1 MRIHHNIAALN
12 THRNLGF
19 NNTNANKAL
28 EKLSSGYKINRAGD
42 DAAGLA
48 ISEKMRGQIRGLDMA
63 TKNAQDGIS
72 LIQTAEGALHEV
84 HSLLQR
90 GRELSVQAANDTNVD
105 FDREALQLE
114 IDEIKKEINRIG
126 TDTEFNTIKLL
137 TTDSIIPIPDPP
149 PPIAGGGGG
158 GTGGGSGVSGA
169 GGVTGVDPTA
179 ARTERIEQFTS
190 ALMGSMMANAEQAV
204 WDAFGLDVSN
214 TYDMD
219 ITYTT
224 SPQGNAVASVSY
236 MYTPSTGK
244 GSPTTMDFNLT
255 YFVDG
260 VNPGIS
266 ADRVVAHEM
275 VHAAMAGAN
284 MAMADYP
291 FWFVEGTAEYVAGGN
306 ERVRS
311 HLNWQTPTATN
322 VKALVDKLGNRDSS
336 GYASGFL
343 ATKYLDDLI
352 QKAGHSTG
360 IKAMMQWLDDTPTRK
375 LTDGIQQFTGLTQA
389 QFEAKF
395 KSLDGGVQFVL
406 DTGVSGTGSIL
417 TNYGYDDSDTGIIPD
432 TSNPISSGSKFNF
445 NYDWSNVP
453 QAATTPFVELAASIP
468 VTTSQ
473 STAIDLR
480 SGHQLTF
487 HIGANENQN
496 VKFDIVNISD
506 ERLEIDMVTIET
518 QENADQAIKK
528 FDTAIDS
535 VSLIRANFGALQ
547 NRLEHTMNS
556 LANTSE
562 NLTDAESRIR
572 DTDIAKEMMNF
583 TKQNILMQAAQSML
597 SQANQQPQGVLQL
610 LN

>member
-1 MRIHHNIAALN
+1 MRIQHNIAALN

-63 TKNAQDGIS
+63 QKNAQDGIS

-84 HSLLQR
+84 HALLQR
-90 GRELSVQAANDTNVD
+90 GRELAVQAANDTNVES
-105 FDREALQLE
+105 DREALQLE
-114 IDEIKKEINRIG
+114 IDGIKKEINRIG

-137 TTDSIIPIPDPP
+137 TTDSVIPIPNPP
-149 PPIAGGGGG
+149 PPITGGG
-158 GTGGGSGVSGA
+158 GTGGGGGVSGA

-204 WDAFGLDVSN
+204 WDAFGLDVLN

-224 SPQGNAVASVSY
+224 SPRGNAVASVRY

-244 GSPTTMDFNLT
+244 GLPTTMDFNLT

-311 HLNWQTPTATN
+311 HLNWQTPTTSN
-322 VKALVDKLGNRDSS
+322 VQALVNKLGNTDSS

-343 ATKYLDDLI
+343 ATKYLDHLI
-352 QKAGHSTG
+352 TVTDPSKS
-360 IKAMMQWLDDTPTRK
+360 IKDMMQWLDDTPTRK
-375 LTDGIQQFTGLTQA
+375 LTDGIQQFTGLTQS

-395 KSLDGGVQFVL
+395 KSQNGGVQFVL
-406 DTGVSGTGSIL
+406 DTGVAGTGSIL
-417 TNYGYDDSDTGIIPD
+417 SKYGYTDTDEGIIPD
-432 TSNPISSGSKFNF
+432 TPNPISSGSKFNF

-453 QAATTPFVELAASIP
+453 QAATAPFVELAASIP
-468 VTTSQ
+468 VATSQ

-480 SGHQLTF
+480 SGHHLTF
-487 HIGANENQN
+487 HIGANEEQN
-496 VKFDIVNISD
+496 VKFEIANISD
-506 ERLEIDMVTIET
+506 ERLGIDLVTVET
-518 QENADQAIKK
+518 QVDADQSIEK
-528 FDTAIDS
+528 FDVAINS

-547 NRLEHTMNS
+547 NRLEHTVTN
-556 LANTSE
+556 LGNTAE
-562 NLTDAESRIR
+562 NLTAAESRIR
-572 DTDIAKEMMNF
+572 DTDMAKEMMNF

-597 SQANQQPQGVLQL
+597 SQANQQPQGFLQL
-610 LN
+610 LK